1 PISCS
6 TMSFFPSIFL
16 SGIQGRNVLED
27 WIKFIYLYFW
37 TLGFTEEI
45 EVTGLFSKDC
55 ILPCSFPPGSDE
67 VIHWSKENKKVHTY
81 YRQKDQLEEQDPCYR
96 GRTHLFHEKISGGNA
111 SLKLSNLSMTDEG
124 SYSCYVGTAQYR
136 TEVKV
141 LLHVLA
147 LIFLTYTPS
156 SYALEYQKANT
167 ERRLKCFAFL
177 TYPAP
182 NISWEQG
189 NVFVQETDRE
199 ESKNGDLYSVR
210 SDKDIINTTD
220 AYHCYIGFSYEVW
233 TAEWRMMQGRNEI
246 SSCIAAEFHS
256 WLQSQTKD
264 SLSAVGTDGFSVVW
278 TLHRNAV
285 TSVLASFNGTAHSH
299 QPRVQID
306 KTDFSLRLDHLTADD
321 SGEYLCNISTPHGTK
336 LIVSTLHVEP
346 YSSSDSLVPW
356 LSLISGFLVSTW
368 IAQLHY
374 EAGQCFMVFNY
385 SCQDFAAG
393 VMTFMIQA
401 GEHMQSCS
409 TVNE

>member
-1 PISCS
+1 AI
-6 TMSFFPSIFL
+6 TWWL
-16 SGIQGRNVLED
+16 VT
-27 WIKFIYLYFW
+27 W
-37 TLGFTEEI
+37 EEI

-81 YRQKDQLEEQDPCYR
+81 YRQKDQLEEQDPHYR
-96 GRTHLFHEKISGGNA
+96 GRTHLFHENIPSGNA

-124 SYSCYVGTAQYR
+124 PYTCYVGTAQYP

-147 LIFLTYTPS
+147 PS
-156 SYALEYQKANT
+156 SYALEYQKTNT

-189 NVFVQETDRE
+189 NVSIQETDRE
-199 ESKNGDLYSVR
+199 ETRNGDLYSVR
-210 SDKDIINTTD
+210 SDKDIVSTTD
-220 AYHCYIGFSYEVW
+220 TYWCHIDFHHGVW

-264 SLSAVGTDGFSVVW
+264 SLSAVGQHGYGQCKRM
-278 TLHRNAV
+278 L

-336 LIVSTLHVEP
+336 LIVSTLHIGELLLLP
-346 YSSSDSLVPW
+346 FQKIRN
-356 LSLISGFLVSTW
+356 ISRLLWQRLPS
-368 IAQLHY
+368 
-374 EAGQCFMVFNY
+374 QCLPSVATN
-385 SCQDFAAG
+385 
-393 VMTFMIQA
+393 
-401 GEHMQSCS
+401 CS
-409 TVNE
+409 HS